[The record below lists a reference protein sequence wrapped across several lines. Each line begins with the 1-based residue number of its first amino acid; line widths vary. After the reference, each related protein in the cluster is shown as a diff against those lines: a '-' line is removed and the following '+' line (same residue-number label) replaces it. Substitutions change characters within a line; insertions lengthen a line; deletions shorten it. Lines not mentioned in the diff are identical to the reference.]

1 MVSGKESGFG
11 EAFLAGNGVTA
22 AQDDGEGID
31 ALNAL
36 SNIFKFLPIA
46 NPCGNYLQFYLDF

>member
-1 MVSGKESGFG
+1 MVSGKESGCG

-31 ALNAL
+31 ALSEL

-46 NPCGNYLQFYLDF
+46 NPCGNYLQF

>member
-1 MVSGKESGFG
+1 MVCGKESGFG

-31 ALNAL
+31 ALSAL

-46 NPCGNYLQFYLDF
+46 NPCGNYLQF